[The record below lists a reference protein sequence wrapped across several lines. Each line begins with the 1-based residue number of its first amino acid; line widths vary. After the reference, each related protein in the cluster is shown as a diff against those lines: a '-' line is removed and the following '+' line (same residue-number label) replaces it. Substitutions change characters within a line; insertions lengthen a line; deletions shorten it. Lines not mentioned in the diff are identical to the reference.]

1 MYARTLHGNREVSY
15 LTEPPQTVSVRIGK
29 VRSRS
34 R

>member
-1 MYARTLHGNREVSY
+1 VQKLLAR
-15 LTEPPQTVSVRIGK
+15 EPGGPSSGHHRLVVRIGK